1 MKTNMYTFHRTVNYY
16 ECDRMGIT
24 HHSNYVRYMEEARVA
39 WLDSI
44 GLGFERMEA
53 EGFQSPVLAINCQY
67 KRSSTFA
74 DTLDITI
81 GVKEVTPVK
90 FTVEYTM
97 KCKDKLCCIGTSTH
111 CFIAGGRPVSLEQR
125 LPELYEELNRMVKG
139 S

>member
-1 MKTNMYTFHRTVNYY
+1 MQRTKLATSCVVVCAVWLV
-16 ECDRMGIT
+16 EIVCSTTASAQST
-24 HHSNYVRYMEEARVA
+24 H
-39 WLDSI
+39 WLI
-44 GLGFERMEA
+44 EA
-53 EGFQSPVLAINCQY
+53 ESPQTRILL
-67 KRSSTFA
+67 RA

-125 LPELYEELNRMVKG
+125 LPELYAELNRMVKG

>member
-1 MKTNMYTFHRTVNYY
+1 MWPGSTAS
-16 ECDRMGIT
+16 DWD
-24 HHSNYVRYMEEARVA
+24 SNA
-39 WLDSI
+39 WRPRAFS
-44 GLGFERMEA
+44 
-53 EGFQSPVLAINCQY
+53 VLAINCQY

-125 LPELYEELNRMVKG
+125 LPELYAELTSMVKG
-139 S
+139 